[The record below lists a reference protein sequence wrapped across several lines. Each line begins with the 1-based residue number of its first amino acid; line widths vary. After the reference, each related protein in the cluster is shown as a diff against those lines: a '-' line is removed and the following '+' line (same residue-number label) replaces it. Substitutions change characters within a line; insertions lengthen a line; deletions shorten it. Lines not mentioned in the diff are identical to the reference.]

1 VAIIATVLTT
11 PKPSPRKEDW
21 IRVGDQERT
30 GVLSVALSIFNG
42 EADQAAAQL
51 VSQIG
56 ELQASKPAS
65 A

>member
-1 VAIIATVLTT
+1 MSAAVLTT

-21 IRVGDQERT
+21 IRVGDQNRT
-30 GVLSVALSIFNG
+30 GVFSVAMSIFNG

-51 VSQIG
+51 QSQIV